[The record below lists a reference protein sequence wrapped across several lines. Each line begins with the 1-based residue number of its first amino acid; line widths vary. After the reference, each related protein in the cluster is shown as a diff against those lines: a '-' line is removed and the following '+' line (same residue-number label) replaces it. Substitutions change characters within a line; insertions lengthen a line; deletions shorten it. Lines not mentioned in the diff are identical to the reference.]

1 MEKIRNYSGVYRIS
15 LFCFSRLRKSR
26 FSHALLNLQP
36 TYKGVTVMY
45 AVIKNLMNG
54 DKKVVYKTA
63 DLLQARDYA
72 ESLNEDFDDP
82 DGAHYTVGMIKEN
95 G

>member
-1 MEKIRNYSGVYRIS
+1 
-15 LFCFSRLRKSR
+15 
-26 FSHALLNLQP
+26 
-36 TYKGVTVMY
+36 MY
-45 AVIKNLMNG
+45 AVIKNFMNG

-82 DGAHYTVGMIKEN
+82 DVAHYTVGMIKEN

>member
-1 MEKIRNYSGVYRIS
+1 M
-15 LFCFSRLRKSR
+15 
-26 FSHALLNLQP
+26 
-36 TYKGVTVMY
+36 MY
-45 AVIKNLMNG
+45 AVIKNFMNG

-72 ESLNEDFDDP
+72 ESLNEDFDDQ

>member
-1 MEKIRNYSGVYRIS
+1 
-15 LFCFSRLRKSR
+15 
-26 FSHALLNLQP
+26 
-36 TYKGVTVMY
+36 MY
-45 AVIKNLMNG
+45 AVIKNFMNG
-54 DKKVVYKTA
+54 EKKVVYKTG

-72 ESLNEDFDDP
+72 ASLNEDFDDP

>member
-1 MEKIRNYSGVYRIS
+1 
-15 LFCFSRLRKSR
+15 
-26 FSHALLNLQP
+26 
-36 TYKGVTVMY
+36 MY

-82 DGAHYTVGMIKEN
+82 DGAYYTVGMIKEN

>member
-1 MEKIRNYSGVYRIS
+1 M
-15 LFCFSRLRKSR
+15 
-26 FSHALLNLQP
+26 
-36 TYKGVTVMY
+36 MY
-45 AVIKNLMNG
+45 AVIKNFMNG

-82 DGAHYTVGMIKEN
+82 DGAHYTVVMIKEN